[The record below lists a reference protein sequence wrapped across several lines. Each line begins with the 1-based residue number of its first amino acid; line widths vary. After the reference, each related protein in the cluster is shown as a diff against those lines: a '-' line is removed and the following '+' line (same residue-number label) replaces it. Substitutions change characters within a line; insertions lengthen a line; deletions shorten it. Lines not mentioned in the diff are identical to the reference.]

1 MSVGQICSR
10 VVATASP
17 TETIRVAARRMAE
30 SEVGTLVVVD
40 AETASQPLGIV
51 TDRDIAIRCVA
62 ARLDPDRMPVSAV
75 MTTPVQSINV
85 DASMDDAISKM
96 AIAATRRLVVTGE
109 GHGVV
114 GILSLDDVL
123 GLFIDEASSIGHL
136 LERQAP
142 RIPA

>member
-1 MSVGQICSR
+1 
-10 VVATASP
+10 
-17 TETIRVAARRMAE
+17 MAE
-30 SEVGTLVVVD
+30 LEVGTLVVVD
-40 AETASQPLGIV
+40 AEGSSQPLGIV

-62 ARLDPDRMPVSAV
+62 GRLNPDRMPISAV
-75 MTTPVQSINV
+75 MTTPVQSIDA
-85 DASMDDAISKM
+85 DASMDDAISRM

-123 GLFIDEASSIGHL
+123 RLFIDEAASIGHL

-142 RIPA
+142 SIPA